1 MSKSLMR
8 VHRDIEREKT
18 KREIMRVVEDKML
31 SEMVMGMK
39 GIFLLALKKEGWGKT
54 RALRLWSEVENAE
67 HALIDGDITWEDI
80 FSQVKEEYGLELEY
94 REVKSK

>member
-8 VHRDIEREKT
+8 VHRDIEHKKV

-54 RALRLWSEVENAE
+54 RALRLWHEVENAE
-67 HALIDGDITWEDI
+67 RALIDGDITWEDI

-94 REVKSK
+94 RQVK